1 MTPDPTR
8 NRYRETCTVADMT
21 LDAKGLTCPLPVLK
35 AKKAL
40 AEVPAGG
47 TLEVL
52 ATDPASV
59 EDFKALAK
67 STGNALLEQSE
78 TNGVYRHV
86 LKKAG

>member
-1 MTPDPTR
+1 
-8 NRYRETCTVADMT
+8 VADKT

-59 EDFKALAK
+59 EDFKALAL
-67 STGNALLEQSE
+67 STGHALIEQSE
-78 TNGVYRHV
+78 SAGVYRHV

>member
-1 MTPDPTR
+1 M
-8 NRYRETCTVADMT
+8 ADKT
-21 LDAKGLTCPLPVLK
+21 LDTKGMACPIPVLK

-67 STGNALLEQSE
+67 STGATLVEQTE
-78 TNGVYRHV
+78 QDGVYRHL